1 MVVSAASIKW
11 SSLKSACNTD
21 SSSCDSSC
29 DSIASACDVA
39 LWDIIERRL
48 LIGARVSDESLYSES
63 MASASIADCKSCVV
77 PGDNGPE
84 GGSAFMC
91 VGATNCRCGGALV
104 VGPLPE
110 GGASGGGR

>member
-1 MVVSAASIKW
+1 MVVSPVSMRC
-11 SSLKSACNTD
+11 SSLKSACKTD
-21 SSSCDSSC
+21 SSLWDSSG

-63 MASASIADCKSCVV
+63 MASASIADCKSRVV

-91 VGATNCRCGGALV
+91 GGPTNCSGALA
-104 VGPLPE
+104 VGSFPE
-110 GGASGGGR
+110 GGVGGGGR